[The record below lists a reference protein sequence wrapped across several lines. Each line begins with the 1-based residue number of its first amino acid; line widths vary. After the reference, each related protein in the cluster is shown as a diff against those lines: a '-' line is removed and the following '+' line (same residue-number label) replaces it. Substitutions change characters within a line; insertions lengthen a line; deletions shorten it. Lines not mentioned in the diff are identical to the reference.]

1 MTGLSTP
8 ILKNGYLLLLIVII
22 FTVFN
27 YLFFFRPLLLNW
39 GARSSEIANSYPC
52 EDRLSRARILSTH
65 VVEVHAPA
73 RQVWP
78 WLVQIGQD
86 RAGFYTYD
94 FLEKALGTGIS
105 NANRLEPSWQQLHA
119 GDKIKLARGM
129 EGLEVAAIDQ
139 GHYFTLNADSRTGK
153 SPFPIRSS
161 RFYFAI
167 VWTFYLSEESPDQTR
182 LIARWRADWGDNW
195 IFSAVSYGLVE
206 WGAFIMERR
215 MLMAIRDLAENR
227 PGAAEVPALSDMFW
241 FASMWVAGFGVLV
254 ACFGRQRGIAVF
266 TALFGTILTLLT
278 LFTLPPTAWFGIPTA
293 VLIWTGT
300 LFSCR
305 ASTSNSVPAMN
316 TES

>member
-1 MTGLSTP
+1 VTGANTSV
-8 ILKNGYLLLLIVII
+8 LKRGFLLLLITAI

-27 YLFFFRPLLLNW
+27 YLLFFRPQLLNW
-39 GARSSEIANSYPC
+39 GARNSEIANSYPC
-52 EDRLSRARILSTH
+52 EDRLPRARILSTH

-94 FLEKALGTGIS
+94 FLEKALGTGIH

-119 GDKIKLARGM
+119 GDKIKLTPM
-129 EGLEVAAIDQ
+129 VGLEVAAIDQ
-139 GHYFTLNADSRTGK
+139 GHYFTLSADSRTGK
-153 SPFPIRSS
+153 SPFPIHSS

-195 IFSAVSYGLVE
+195 LFSAVSYGLVE

-227 PGAAEVPALSDMFW
+227 PGAADVPSLSDILW
-241 FASMWVAGFGVLV
+241 FASMWIAGFGVLV
-254 ACFGRQRGIAVF
+254 ACFGRQRRIAIF

-278 LFTLPPTAWFGIPTA
+278 LFILPPTAWFGIPTA
-293 VLIWTGT
+293 VLIWTGA
-300 LFSCR
+300 LFSYR
-305 ASTSNSVPAMN
+305 TAPSILVK
-316 TES
+316 